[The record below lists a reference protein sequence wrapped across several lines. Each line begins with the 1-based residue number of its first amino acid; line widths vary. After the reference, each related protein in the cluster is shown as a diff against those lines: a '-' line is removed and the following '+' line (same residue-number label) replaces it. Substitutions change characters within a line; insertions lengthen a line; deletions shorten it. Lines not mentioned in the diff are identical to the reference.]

1 MLSDDTCVIARLV
14 LFTIFADLISR
25 APGSGG
31 FAWPKG
37 PCAIWFHLR
46 HTLLESEEPSAYQRV
61 AVAAD
66 SSNGISA
73 TLDFARYSFLNLDLT
88 INLLR
93 KPIGEW
99 ICLDARTC
107 LGPTG
112 CGLAESMLYDLHGGR
127 HWQPLARNR
136 Q

>member
-1 MLSDDTCVIARLV
+1 MDIRIARGV
-14 LFTIFADLISR
+14 FF
-25 APGSGG
+25 
-31 FAWPKG
+31 KG
-37 PCAIWFHLR
+37 PCAIWFRLR
-46 HTLLESEEPSAYQRV
+46 DPLLESEEPGAYQRV

-66 SSNGISA
+66 SGNAISA
-73 TLDFARYSFLNLDLT
+73 ILDFARYSFLNLDLT

-112 CGLAESMLYDLHGGR
+112 CGLAESMLYDLHGFIGR
-127 HWQPLARNR
+127 ARQSLAIRVR
-136 Q
+136 D